1 MINIRFLYTYTYDI
15 IPVRIW
21 QEVFRWV
28 NRTFLHTHRRNF
40 VMLNTSIICILVTI
54 VAYLLIVLL
63 VGFHYAKV
71 NESASDF
78 YLGGRKLG
86 PLVTAM
92 SAEASDMSSYL
103 LMGLPGLAY
112 LSGLADVGW
121 TAIGLAI
128 GTYLNWLF
136 TAKRLRRY
144 THATKSFT
152 LPQFFSNRYRD
163 KKNILSLIAAV
174 IIIIFFVPYTASGF
188 AACGKLFASLFG
200 ANYIAAML
208 ISAVVIV
215 AYTTAGGF
223 LAASTTDF
231 IQSIIMTIAI
241 FFVLIYSTIQVGG
254 IGVVVDNARQLPG
267 YFSFTTSYVVE
278 TKTSQPYS
286 LLTIVS
292 TLAWGLGYFG
302 MPHILLRFMAIEDEH
317 KLKISRRVAS
327 VWVTIAMAVAVMI
340 GVVGREMS
348 SQGLVESLSGTQTE
362 TIIVKVA
369 DLLSKH
375 GIFPA
380 LMAGLILAG
389 ILASTMSTADSQLLA
404 ASSSVS
410 QNILQEAFHL
420 NLSKKASMIAARVT
434 VLVVA
439 VLGIII
445 ARDPNSSVFGIVS
458 FAWAGFGAAFGPLVI
473 CSLFWRRTNF
483 PGALAGMISGGAM
496 VFIWKYLVKPMGGVF
511 GIYELL
517 PAFLVGLIVIVVVSL
532 LTPAPSQEIVD
543 EFDHVKSGNEI
554 AD

>member
-1 MINIRFLYTYTYDI
+1 
-15 IPVRIW
+15 
-21 QEVFRWV
+21 
-28 NRTFLHTHRRNF
+28 
-40 VMLNTSIICILVTI
+40 
-54 VAYLLIVLL
+54 
-63 VGFHYAKV
+63 
-71 NESASDF
+71 
-78 YLGGRKLG
+78 
-86 PLVTAM
+86 
-92 SAEASDMSSYL
+92 
-103 LMGLPGLAY
+103 
-112 LSGLADVGW
+112 
-121 TAIGLAI
+121 
-128 GTYLNWLF
+128 
-136 TAKRLRRY
+136 
-144 THATKSFT
+144 
-152 LPQFFSNRYRD
+152 
-163 KKNILSLIAAV
+163 
-174 IIIIFFVPYTASGF
+174 
-188 AACGKLFASLFG
+188 
-200 ANYIAAML
+200 
-208 ISAVVIV
+208 
-215 AYTTAGGF
+215 
-223 LAASTTDF
+223 
-231 IQSIIMTIAI
+231 
-241 FFVLIYSTIQVGG
+241 
-254 IGVVVDNARQLPG
+254 
-267 YFSFTTSYVVE
+267 
-278 TKTSQPYS
+278 
-286 LLTIVS
+286 
-292 TLAWGLGYFG
+292 

-532 LTPAPSQEIVD
+532 LTPAPSKEIVD